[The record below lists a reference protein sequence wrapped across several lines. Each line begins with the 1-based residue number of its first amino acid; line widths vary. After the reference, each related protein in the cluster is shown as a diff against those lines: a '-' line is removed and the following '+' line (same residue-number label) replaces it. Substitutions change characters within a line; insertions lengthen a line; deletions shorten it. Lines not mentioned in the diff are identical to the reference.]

1 MKTAIKIIKQES
13 RNMDNSKMLSQK
25 NNETKNQS
33 EAVERVSEILA
44 NKIKIVLNR

>member
-1 MKTAIKIIKQES
+1 MKTAIKIIKQGS
-13 RNMDNSKMLSQK
+13 RNMDNSKMLSKK
-25 NNETKNQS
+25 NNETKNQA